1 MGYLYKYNLLN
12 ETQSGFR
19 PKHSCQSALIK
30 LTDHWLKCID
40 DGDLIGTLFLDFR
53 KAFDLVNHNLL
64 IEKLSLYKF
73 SSLSLNWFKS
83 YLDCR
88 KQTIQT
94 ESGLTVFSNVISG
107 VPQGSILGPTLFLL
121 FVNDLSLHFEYCLSD
136 FYADDATVHIND
148 KDINIIEHKLQTEL
162 DNASTWSKQNKLPLN
177 YNKTT
182 CMVLESRPRL
192 KECRQLNLQA
202 DNTNIQ
208 NVNAQKLLGLY
219 VDKQL
224 SWSDHI
230 DHLCSVISSKISLLK
245 QLAEYIPTDAQKR
258 FYQGFILPLID
269 YGSITWGPHQR
280 QM

>member
-1 MGYLYKYNLLN
+1 M
-12 ETQSGFR
+12 
-19 PKHSCQSALIK
+19 
-30 LTDHWLKCID
+30 
-40 DGDLIGTLFLDFR
+40 FLDFC
-53 KAFDLVNHNLL
+53 KALDL
-64 IEKLSLYKF
+64 EKLSLYKF

-94 ESGLTVFSNVISG
+94 NSGLTVFSNVIYG

-121 FVNDLSLHFEYCLSD
+121 FVNDLSLHFEYCMSD
-136 FYADDATVHIND
+136 FYADDASVHTND

-182 CMVLESRPRL
+182 CMVLGSRPRL

-202 DNTNIQ
+202 DNTNSQ
-208 NVNAQKLLGLY
+208 TVNAQKLLGHY

-224 SWSDHI
+224 S
-230 DHLCSVISSKISLLK
+230 
-245 QLAEYIPTDAQKR
+245 
-258 FYQGFILPLID
+258 
-269 YGSITWGPHQR
+269 
-280 QM
+280 